1 MKREE
6 RLENVE
12 RINKANRY
20 AAQKVK
26 DKIEFDKARG
36 EAIQKE
42 KADALSTRFMVRRQ
56 ADKQKREML
65 DKVELLKKK
74 GNITHADMAALGLGG
89 A

>member
-56 ADKQKREML
+56 ADK
-65 DKVELLKKK
+65 
-74 GNITHADMAALGLGG
+74 
-89 A
+89 